1 MKFKECKG
9 VIFPEY
15 EKKFHRYLTDEGQY
29 QKFQIDIAMMLD
41 SSRRNCAID
50 VGAHVGLIS
59 GYLGQKYKTILAFEP
74 SSANRTCFSQN
85 TKNRG
90 NIILFPYALGM
101 DTKIRSLLIH
111 PDNSGGNS
119 LEPTYCENAKISE
132 TVEVRTLDSLIGS
145 NQNFGNIDLI
155 KIDVQGSETA
165 VLKGSIETIKAHKP
179 LIIYEAET
187 KAVGTDDEKRKDTL
201 EALGYKMVAKIVKER
216 IFIHKTKIDKNA
228 LKAAQAK
235 VEKAKVDM
243 KEKRKMQAHSKH

>member
-15 EKKFHRYLTDEGQY
+15 EKRFQRYLTDEGEY

-41 SSRRNCAID
+41 ISGKNCAID
-50 VGAHVGLIS
+50 IGAHVGLIS

-74 SSANRTCFSQN
+74 SRANRMCFSQN

-90 NIILFPYALGM
+90 NIVLFPYALGM
-101 DTKIRSLLIH
+101 EKKVGSLLIH

-119 LEPTYCENAKISE
+119 LEPKYCENVRSSE

-145 NQNFGNIDLI
+145 NKNFGNIDLI

-165 VLKGSIETIKAHKP
+165 VLKGSIETIEAHKP

-201 EALGYKMVAKIVKER
+201 EALGYTMVAKIIKER
-216 IFIHKTKIDKNA
+216 IFIHRTKIDKSA
-228 LKAAQAK
+228 LIAAQAK
-235 VEKAKVDM
+235 AEKVKNDIR
-243 KEKRKMQAHSKH
+243 KRNK